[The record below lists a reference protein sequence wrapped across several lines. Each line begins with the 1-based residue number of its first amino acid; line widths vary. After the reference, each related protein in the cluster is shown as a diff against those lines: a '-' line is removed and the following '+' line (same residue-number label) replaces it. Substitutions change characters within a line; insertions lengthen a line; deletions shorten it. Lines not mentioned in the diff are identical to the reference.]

1 MSDIRCSVVVRKE
14 LEQLGKIKE
23 AMKYFRNA
31 SAIGYKGDIEEDI
44 KELAYEIK
52 YLIENGTF
60 TDEEHGY
67 VLLEDLAESGLRVEE
82 TGEET

>member
-14 LEQLGKIKE
+14 LEQLGRVKE

-31 SAIGYKGDIEEDI
+31 SSIGYKGDIEEDV
-44 KELAYEIK
+44 KELAYELE

-67 VLLEDLAESGLRVEE
+67 VLPEDLAESGLEVEE
-82 TGEET
+82 IGDKI